1 MKLRCFSWTD
11 SQQKKEQQQW
21 KHRRAQQVLLSNSV
35 TNTSQRMLF
44 KCPICFDRCCLEC
57 NPTGDNLVT
66 FMRLFVT
73 GKENTERWISFFVVG
88 QPSVSHLK
96 YTVHKGFEA
105 FKLVQNH
112 LSSRRDAPLC
122 FPLEKIFPNEN
133 VSVYV
138 QLCSF
143 CVCVRMR
150 LCIRACARVC
160 MHLCVHMCCSC
171 VCVLCWHDLH

>member
-1 MKLRCFSWTD
+1 
-11 SQQKKEQQQW
+11 
-21 KHRRAQQVLLSNSV
+21 
-35 TNTSQRMLF
+35 MLF

-150 LCIRACARVC
+150 VYACICVYICVVRVC
-160 MHLCVHMCCSC
+160 VFCVGMIYINIHVIRCFVTNTNRSMKP
-171 VCVLCWHDLH
+171 VYL